1 MRDLLEIREELDD
14 IDKEIMRLYEERMKL
29 CTEVAEYKINT
40 GKKVFDKEREDAKL
54 EALGNLASNDFNRHG
69 VQELF
74 AQIMAASRKLQYQM
88 LTDKGVKGRLPFA
101 EIESLDK
108 EHSRVVFQGVEGAY
122 SQAAMKAFFGE
133 QVNAFPVEQWRDAM
147 QMISEGMADYA
158 VLPIENSTAG
168 FVSEMYDLLMKYDHY
183 IVGEQIIRI
192 DHKLLGVPGAKLSDI
207 KRVYSHE
214 QALMQ
219 CEEYLNCHRNWK
231 QTALENTARAAKKVA
246 EDGDIT
252 QAAIA
257 SAYAGESFGLQILE
271 EGICANAVNSTR
283 FIVVSNQRVFVKNAN
298 KISICFELPH
308 KSGTLYRILSHF
320 IFNNLNMTK
329 IESRPMPNVD
339 WEYRFFVDFEGNLND
354 TAVKNAIRGI
364 NEEAVNVKIL
374 GNY

>member
-133 QVNAFPVEQWRDAM
+133 QVNAFP
-147 QMISEGMADYA
+147 
-158 VLPIENSTAG
+158 
-168 FVSEMYDLLMKYDHY
+168 
-183 IVGEQIIRI
+183 
-192 DHKLLGVPGAKLSDI
+192 
-207 KRVYSHE
+207 
-214 QALMQ
+214 
-219 CEEYLNCHRNWK
+219 C
-231 QTALENTARAAKKVA
+231 
-246 EDGDIT
+246 
-252 QAAIA
+252 
-257 SAYAGESFGLQILE
+257 
-271 EGICANAVNSTR
+271 
-283 FIVVSNQRVFVKNAN
+283 
-298 KISICFELPH
+298 
-308 KSGTLYRILSHF
+308 
-320 IFNNLNMTK
+320 
-329 IESRPMPNVD
+329 
-339 WEYRFFVDFEGNLND
+339 
-354 TAVKNAIRGI
+354 
-364 NEEAVNVKIL
+364 
-374 GNY
+374 